1 MKKKL
6 VFILSSN
13 YSGSHFLSLLLGSHS
28 KAVHLGETKNLI
40 KEGVNCYKCGVSND
54 CHLFEGIQELTTE
67 TFYPTLFDRAG
78 DQINLLIDTSKKTE
92 WAINFINTQSEYDIK
107 IVHLIRDPRALIRR
121 WNNKYTSLL
130 SQLSQRRKVLK
141 AFPKK
146 TLQLIFSSQSN
157 IYLYKWLKQNQKIV
171 DFTKRFSLDTK
182 TITYHDLTL
191 NPEKEL
197 STLMEWLGNTY
208 ETTQLKYWEFEHHGT
223 QKRQYEWVKKQQTT
237 SHIDLRWKDALTKKQ
252 SKLIS
257 SNRDLRSYLEQN
269 KLFQIEKGITKL

>member
-141 AFPKK
+141 AFQKK
-146 TLQLIFSSQSN
+146 HFS
-157 IYLYKWLKQNQKIV
+157 
-171 DFTKRFSLDTK
+171 
-182 TITYHDLTL
+182 
-191 NPEKEL
+191 
-197 STLMEWLGNTY
+197 
-208 ETTQLKYWEFEHHGT
+208 
-223 QKRQYEWVKKQQTT
+223 
-237 SHIDLRWKDALTKKQ
+237 
-252 SKLIS
+252 
-257 SNRDLRSYLEQN
+257 
-269 KLFQIEKGITKL
+269 

>member
-197 STLMEWLGNTY
+197 STLMKWLGNTY